1 MARLLDDPRVEAAIE
16 AVASH
21 SFLDS
26 FLTARVISRLIS
38 GPTFLNLT
46 FLGLTLFHPS
56 PSSHRHTNDGVAPP
70 FIVA

>member
-1 MARLLDDPRVEAAIE
+1 MARLIDPRVEAAIE
-16 AVASH
+16 AVGSH

-26 FLTARVISRLIS
+26 SLTARVISGFIS
-38 GPTFLNLT
+38 GLTFLNLT

-56 PSSHRHTNDGVAPP
+56 PSSRRQKNDGVAPP